1 MTTELI
7 FHETKF
13 DVIDRDGQPWV
24 RSPQIEGA
32 LGFTK
37 KDAVQQ
43 LYSRH
48 ADEFTDNMTA
58 VVKLQTS
65 GGLQDVRIFSLRGCH
80 LLAMFAKTPVAKEF
94 RKWVLDVLDREQ
106 AAQTSIAQTK
116 EALPEPT
123 ITPPQQRHLHDIVNA
138 RVADIPKDQTRQAYK
153 FVWGTFNKHFGIARY
168 SQLPQSKIADAE
180 AFLRSLTIPVKFET
194 TEDAPES
201 GQAATPSEIHIT
213 KEAMDA
219 WYKERIEK
227 EKVAM
232 KEAIDA
238 MIASTEKVANRLRI
252 IRNFSML
259 LR

>member
-1 MTTELI
+1 MTTDLI
-7 FHETKF
+7 FQDTKLN
-13 DVIDRDGQPWV
+13 VVDRDGQPWIQSRELAKV
-24 RSPQIEGA
+24 
-32 LGFTK
+32 LGF
-37 KDAVQQ
+37 KDASSVG
-43 LYSRH
+43 RIFERNK
-48 ADEFTDNMTA
+48 DEFTDAMTA
-58 VVKLQTS
+58 TVKMTV
-65 GGLQDVRIFSLRGCH
+65 GITPVDVRIFSLRGCH

-123 ITPPQQRHLHDIVNA
+123 ITPQQQRHLHDIVNA
-138 RVADIPKDQTRQAYK
+138 RVADLPKDQTRQAYK
-153 FVWGTFNKHFGIARY
+153 FVWGKFNRHFGIAKY
-168 SQLPQSKIADAE
+168 SQLPQSKISDAE
-180 AFLRSLTIPVKFET
+180 AFLRSLTIPAKFET
-194 TEDAPES
+194 AEDAPES

-252 IRNFSML
+252 IRNFSLL